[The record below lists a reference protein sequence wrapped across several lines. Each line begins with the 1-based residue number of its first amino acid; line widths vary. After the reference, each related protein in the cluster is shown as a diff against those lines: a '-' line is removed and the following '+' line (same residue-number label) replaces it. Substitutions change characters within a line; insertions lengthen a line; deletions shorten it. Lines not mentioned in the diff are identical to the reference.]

1 MYCGESSTV
10 LPGGI
15 SSMSRMCRPHFGF
28 GHLILSTDN
37 RLPALICNEGT
48 RHEVFLLGS
57 LLSFVLYWFSS
68 RGAFGLPETG
78 KVCPSSS
85 ISCYHIKNQEIPAI
99 LLFFRQVQEQAYIS
113 PDMSVQRTLFHS
125 SHKKELFLLS
135 HQNSKNL

>member
-1 MYCGESSTV
+1 MYCGDSSTV

-37 RLPALICNEGT
+37 RLPALIWNKGT

-68 RGAFGLPETG
+68 
-78 KVCPSSS
+78 
-85 ISCYHIKNQEIPAI
+85 ISKIHYPK
-99 LLFFRQVQEQAYIS
+99 
-113 PDMSVQRTLFHS
+113 
-125 SHKKELFLLS
+125 
-135 HQNSKNL
+135 NSKNFL